1 MYLFEGKMGIL
12 RSKNGFVSELM
23 PYLAAFY
30 LGPTPRN
37 IVSDDSTWPDQT
49 DRGIPLRGF

>member
-30 LGPTPRN
+30 LVTVGMPVARHP
-37 IVSDDSTWPDQT
+37 PYL
-49 DRGIPLRGF
+49 G